1 MLTTLYISAKVQ
13 VLTDNLDQH
22 RKETLHA
29 ISRAR
34 DKSLSSTT
42 AVDKLQT
49 VIDRMN
55 EKFKDIARFDL
66 DLEYNKSF
74 KI

>member
-1 MLTTLYISAKVQ
+1 MTLPNSPLPPAKIE
-13 VLTDNLDQH
+13 VLTDNLEQH

-49 VIDRMN
+49 VIERMN
-55 EKFKDIARFDL
+55 EKFSDITRL
-66 DLEYNKSF
+66 IEYVDM
-74 KI
+74 

>member
-1 MLTTLYISAKVQ
+1 MTLLNFPLSPAKIE
-13 VLTDNLDQH
+13 VLTDNLEQH

-49 VIDRMN
+49 VIERMN
-55 EKFKDIARFDL
+55 EKFSDITRL
-66 DLEYNKSF
+66 IEYVDT
-74 KI
+74 